1 MRISGFASGLDIDA
15 MVKQL
20 MTAERAPLDKLNQQ
34 KQQTEWKRE
43 GYREVSTKLV
53 SFNEKLTSLSL
64 SSAIDSKKA
73 VVSGASVVTATATG
87 AATNSVFNIQVKN
100 LASATNVIFKGVA
113 NATKISDI
121 YSGTQTSLQIGSAT
135 IDFSANDTI
144 DSLVSKIN
152 SNKDAG
158 VTAVFDSAT
167 GSLSLTSKKTGGAAI
182 SFGATSDFFTSAN
195 TKLST
200 SGQALGKDATVLIN
214 GIETKQSSNHFS
226 VNGVDFTLTGVTPDG
241 QSTQVE
247 VAQDVDKV
255 VETIKAFVDTY
266 NEALALLNKK
276 TGEERYRTYLPLT
289 SEQKEAMK
297 EDEIKLWEEK
307 AKSGMLRNDSILSKT
322 TSDMRTSLF
331 ADVTL
336 PNGTKVNLAQFGITT
351 GSYSEKGKL
360 HIDETKLREAIE
372 ANPDGAYALFGQTDS
387 SATVTNNSKDGIFNR
402 IKKINSAALQSLYD
416 RAGTSKFS
424 SDLTTAFL
432 PESELG
438 LQLRNYDDRI
448 ADMNRRLTMIENR
461 YYQQFT
467 AMETAMNKYN
477 SISSSLFSS

>member
-1 MRISGFASGLDIDA
+1 MRIGGLASGMDIDSI
-15 MVKQL
+15 VKQL

-53 SFNEKLTSLSL
+53 SFNEKLSSLSL

-73 VVSGASVVTATATG
+73 MVTGASVLTATATG
-87 AATNSVFNIQVKN
+87 AATNSVLNIKVGN
-100 LASATNVIFKGVA
+100 LASATNVVYQGVA
-113 NATKISDI
+113 NATTISEI
-121 YSGTQTSLQIGSAT
+121 FSGGATGELTINGSTETIKFNAT
-135 IDFSANDTI
+135 DTI

-152 SNKDAG
+152 SSKNAN
-158 VTAVFDSAT
+158 VTAVYDSNS
-167 GSLSLTSKKTGGAAI
+167 GQLSLTNKKTGNSAI
-182 SFGATSDFFTSAN
+182 NISGDLLTDL
-195 TKLST
+195 TKVNDVP
-200 SGQALGKDATVLIN
+200 GDDATVFIN
-214 GIETKQSSNHFS
+214 GIETKQASNRFT
-226 VNGVDFTLTGVTPDG
+226 VNGVDITLTGETPTG
-241 QSTQVE
+241 QSTQIE
-247 VAQDVDKV
+247 VTQDVDKM

-266 NEALALLNKK
+266 NESLALLNKK
-276 TGEERYRTYLPLT
+276 TGEERNRKYLPLT

-307 AKSGMLRNDSILSKT
+307 AKSGMLRNDSILSKAS
-322 TSDMRTSLF
+322 SDMRTSMF

-336 PNGTKVNLAQFGITT
+336 PNGTEINLTQFGITT
-351 GSYSEKGKL
+351 GPYSEKGKL
-360 HIDETKLREAIE
+360 HINESKLREAIE
-372 ANPDGAYALFGQTDS
+372 ANPEGAYALFGQTDS
-387 SATVTNNSKDGIFNR
+387 SATVENNSKDGIFNR

-416 RAGTSKFS
+416 RAGTSKYS

-432 PESELG
+432 PESEIG
-438 LQLRNYDDRI
+438 LQLRNYEDRI
-448 ADMNRRLTMIENR
+448 NDMNRRLTMVENR